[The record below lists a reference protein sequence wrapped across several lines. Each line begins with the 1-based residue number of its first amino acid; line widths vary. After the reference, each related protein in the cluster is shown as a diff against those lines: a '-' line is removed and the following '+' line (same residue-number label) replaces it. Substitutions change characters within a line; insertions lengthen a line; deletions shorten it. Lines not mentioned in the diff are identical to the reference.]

1 MPRELALALNAKVT
15 WLVLAVSA
23 LLVGHGFVLAVDIFS
38 AESRSALSNLLMT
51 RESDPLAGVVRPT
64 LGALQ
69 LAVSLMVP
77 LIAVRGLAV
86 EKEHRNFGPLA
97 LRVGSISKVVAAK
110 WGAALAASAFLVAPP
125 VVLFV
130 AYRAVGGHV
139 DAIETGTALAGHVL
153 HLVVLV
159 SAATAAAAWTSTVAQ
174 AATVGI
180 LVSLASWAVD
190 AGEGFAALAWLGGA
204 ERWSI
209 ERHFGLFDQGVVA
222 VGPALWLVAAALGG
236 LGAAL
241 VGARFDWGTQRRL
254 AGASVTFVFVG
265 ALLLASDHLHRR
277 YDWSEE
283 RRASLPP
290 DVATSL
296 ADIAGPIRLEI
307 FLDRD
312 DSRRRQLEGDVLAK
326 LALARPD
333 LEIETPLDHPASPS
347 QPGRDLGYGRIVI
360 HVGDGTRETRSTS
373 RREIVTLIF
382 EAAARP
388 LPAWSQPPYPGYP
401 VVVEG
406 ARRTVL
412 VAVAY
417 GVLPGAFL
425 VVGWLRTRRGRR
437 RR

>member
-1 MPRELALALNAKVT
+1 MRRELALALHARVT

-69 LAVSLMVP
+69 LAVSLLVP

-86 EKEHRNFGPLA
+86 EKERRNFGPLA
-97 LRVGSISKVVAAK
+97 LRVGSISSVVATK
-110 WGAALAASAFLVAPP
+110 WGAALVASLLLVAPP
-125 VVLFV
+125 VLLFV
-130 AYRAVGGHV
+130 AYGAVGGHV

-209 ERHFGLFDQGVVA
+209 ERHFSLFDQGVVA

-241 VGARFDWGTQRRL
+241 VGARFDWSPERRL
-254 AGASVTFVFVG
+254 GGALVTFVTVG
-265 ALLLASDHLHRR
+265 VLLLGSDRLHRR

-290 DVATSL
+290 DVASSL
-296 ADIAGPIRLEI
+296 AEIDAPIRLEL

-333 LEIETPLDHPASPS
+333 VEVQAPLDHPASTS
-347 QPGRDLGYGRIVI
+347 QASRDAGYGRIVI
-360 HVGDGTRETRSTS
+360 HVGDSVRETRSTS

-388 LPAWSQPPYPGYP
+388 IPAWSQPPYSGYP
-401 VVVEG
+401 VVVDG
-406 ARRTVL
+406 ARRAFL
-412 VAVAY
+412 VGLAY
-417 GVLPGAFL
+417 GAFPGAFL
-425 VVGWLRTRRGRR
+425 LVGWLVTKRGRR
-437 RR
+437 RT

>member
-1 MPRELALALNAKVT
+1 MRRELALVLNAKVT

-23 LLVGHGFVLAVDIFS
+23 LLVGHGFLLAVDIFS

-69 LAVSLMVP
+69 LAVSLLVP

-97 LRVGSISKVVAAK
+97 LRAGSISRVVALK
-110 WGAALAASAFLVAPP
+110 WSAALVASSLLLAPP
-125 VVLFV
+125 VALFV

-209 ERHFGLFDQGVVA
+209 ERHFSLLDQGVVA
-222 VGPALWLVAAALGG
+222 VGPTLWLVAAALGG

-241 VGARFDWGTQRRL
+241 VGARFDWSPQRRL
-254 AGASVTFVFVG
+254 LGALVTFVTVG
-265 ALLLASDHLHRR
+265 VLLFGSDHLHRR

-290 DVATSL
+290 AVARSL
-296 ADIAGPIRLEI
+296 GDIDAPIRLEL

-333 LEIETPLDHPASPS
+333 LEVESPLDRPS
-347 QPGRDLGYGRIVI
+347 SQAGRDAGYGRIVI
-360 HVGDGTRETRSTS
+360 HVGDGVRETRSTS

-388 LPAWSQPPYPGYP
+388 IPEWSQPPYAGYP
-401 VVVEG
+401 IVVDG
-406 ARRTVL
+406 ARRTL
-412 VAVAY
+412 LAALAY
-417 GVLPGAFL
+417 GVFPGAFL
-425 VVGWLRTRRGRR
+425 LVGWLLTKRARR
-437 RR
+437 RT